1 MRMELSL
8 PWKFFETVFAQS
20 HDCWRETVMTCRA
33 RGNLPGLARCGKV
46 RDRRGGLRLHPQL
59 YTYARRL
66 YALTLITRHY

>member
-33 RGNLPGLARCGKV
+33 RGNLPGLARCGEGPGQE
-46 RDRRGGLRLHPQL
+46 RRIAIAPATLHLRTSSLCA
-59 YTYARRL
+59 YSD
-66 YALTLITRHY
+66 